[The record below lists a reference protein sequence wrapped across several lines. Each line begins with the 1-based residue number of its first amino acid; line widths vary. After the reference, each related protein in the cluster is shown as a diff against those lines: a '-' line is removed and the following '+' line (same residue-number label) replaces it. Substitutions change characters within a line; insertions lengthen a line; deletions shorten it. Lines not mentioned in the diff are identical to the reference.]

1 LYVSLTRA
9 EQRRVEVVE
18 EETLQK
24 FFAASYADFLVE
36 VLEVVLNGVTF
47 GRG

>member
-1 LYVSLTRA
+1 MYVNLTRA

-18 EETLQK
+18 EETLLE
-24 FFAASYADFLVE
+24 FFAASYSDFLVE

>member
-1 LYVSLTRA
+1 LYVSLTQT
-9 EQRRVEVVE
+9 EQRRVEVLE
-18 EETLQK
+18 EETLQE
-24 FFAASYADFLVE
+24 FFAASHPDFLVE